1 MTRMDARSE
10 ALRRERWAAPRA
22 ALRWLTT
29 PHVALSLVLLAVLGI
44 FVIAPIVNIVID
56 TFTWQSGDTRFDRSA
71 VAGEFTLFHWTRVF
85 AGPLTRRILAEPL
98 LNSVLTALGATAVAL
113 FIGTGLAWLL
123 VRTDLPFKR
132 VLAPLAF
139 VPYIMPSYTLALAWL
154 TLFKNQRYGAP
165 GVFEVL
171 TGITIPDWFAYGP
184 VPIMIVLGLHYFPF
198 VYLLAAN
205 ALLSV
210 DRSLEECG
218 EVLGASQFLVLRRIT
233 LPVILPA
240 LLSGFVLCF
249 ARVIGNFGTPYFLGA
264 PIGFMTLPT
273 QIFSNLGMRFYG
285 VAYILVLVLITISAL
300 AVLVNQRLIGGRRS
314 YATITGKGFVTKQV
328 KLRWW
333 KAPALIAIGAM
344 MFFAAVL
351 PFGLFGIQSVMS
363 RLGVYSVEH
372 LTSAFWLSSGET
384 ITEGRPGVLVSPVIL
399 RALWN
404 TLRLGIAA
412 GAAAAVL
419 GTLIGYASVKG
430 RGTPLAKALE
440 QVAFLPY
447 LVPSLAFGTLY
458 LALFIGGF
466 GPIPSLYGTFA
477 LLVLACTFRNL
488 PFAARTGHATM
499 LQVSGEMEEAAQT
512 LGAGWFYRMRRIIL
526 PLVVKGM
533 IAGFTFV
540 FVTSVRELSLIIT
553 LVTPETMTL
562 TAMTL
567 RFEELLLVQF
577 SNAITVL
584 LIAVTLVAVFVLN
597 RLGGRF
603 GAQRSPV

>member
-1 MTRMDARSE
+1 M
-10 ALRRERWAAPRA
+10 RWIA
-22 ALRWLTT
+22 T
-29 PHVALSLVLLAVLGI
+29 PHIALSLALLAVLAL
-44 FVIAPIVNIVID
+44 FVVAPIVNIIID
-56 TFTWQSGDTRFDRSA
+56 TFTWQSGDTRFDRTA
-71 VAGEFTLFHWTRVF
+71 VPGELTLFHWTRVF
-85 AGPLTRRILAEPL
+85 SSPLTRRILVEPL
-98 LNSVLTALGATAVAL
+98 LNSILTALGATVFAL
-113 FIGTGLAWLL
+113 IIGTGLAWLL

-132 VLAPLAF
+132 ILAPLAF

-165 GVFEVL
+165 GVFEFA

-184 VPIMIVLGLHYFPF
+184 FPIMIVLGLHYFPF
-198 VYLLAAN
+198 VYLLVSN

-218 EVLGASQFLVLRRIT
+218 EVLGASQFTVLRRIT

-273 QIFSNLGMRFYG
+273 QIFANLGMRFFG
-285 VAYILVLVLITISAL
+285 VAYILVLVLITIAAL
-300 AVLVNQRLIGGRRS
+300 AVLVNQKLIGVRRS
-314 YATITGKGFVTKQV
+314 FATITGKGFVTKQI
-328 KLRWW
+328 KLRWM
-333 KAPALIAIGAM
+333 KAPLLIVIGVVM
-344 MFFAAVL
+344 IFAAIL
-351 PFGLFGIQSVMS
+351 PFGLFGIQSVMA
-363 RLGVYSVEH
+363 RLGTYSPEH
-372 LTSAFWLSSGET
+372 LTAAFWLSPGEL
-384 ITEGRPGVLVSPVIL
+384 ITEGRPGILVSPIVL

-412 GAAAAVL
+412 GLVASIL

-430 RGTPLAKALE
+430 RGTALAKVLE

-447 LVPSLAFGTLY
+447 LIPSLAFGTLY
-458 LALFIGGF
+458 LALFIGGI

-499 LQVSGEMEEAAQT
+499 LQISGEMEEAAQV
-512 LGAGWFYRMRRIIL
+512 LGASWFYRMRRIMF

-533 IAGFTFV
+533 VAGFTFV

-562 TAMTL
+562 TALTL

-584 LIAVTLVAVFVLN
+584 LIVVTLVAVFILN

>member
-1 MTRMDARSE
+1 MTGMDARSE
-10 ALRRERWAAPRA
+10 VARRDRWAAPRA
-22 ALRWLTT
+22 VLRWLMT
-29 PHVALSLVLLAVLGI
+29 PHVALSLVLLAVLAI
-44 FVIAPIVNIVID
+44 FVVAPIVNIIVD

-85 AGPLTRRILAEPL
+85 ASPLTGRILVEPL

-113 FIGTGLAWLL
+113 IIGTGLAWLL

-165 GVFEVL
+165 GVFEYL
-171 TGITIPDWFAYGP
+171 TGIAIPDWFAYGP
-184 VPIMIVLGLHYFPF
+184 IPIMIVLGLHYFPF
-198 VYLLAAN
+198 VYLLVAN

-218 EVLGASQFLVLRRIT
+218 EVLGASPWLVLRRIT

-285 VAYILVLVLITISAL
+285 VAYILVLILITIAAL
-300 AVLVNQRLIGGRRS
+300 AVLVNQRLIGVRRS
-314 YATITGKGFVTKQV
+314 YATITGKGFVAKQV
-328 KLRWW
+328 KLRWM
-333 KAPALIAIGAM
+333 KAPALIIIGAM
-344 MFFAAVL
+344 MFFAAIL
-351 PFGLFGIQSVMS
+351 PFGLFGVQSVMA

-372 LTSAFWLSSGET
+372 LTTAFWLSPGET

-404 TLRLGIAA
+404 TLRLGLAA
-412 GAAAAVL
+412 GAVAAVL

-430 RGTPLAKALE
+430 RGTPLAKVLE

-512 LGAGWFYRMRRIIL
+512 LGAGWFYRMRRIMF

-533 IAGFTFV
+533 VAGFTFV

-584 LIAVTLVAVFVLN
+584 LIAVTLVAVFILN

>member
-1 MTRMDARSE
+1 MSRMDARLPS
-10 ALRRERWAAPRA
+10 LSRDRWAAPRA
-22 ALRWLTT
+22 AIRWLTT
-29 PHVALSLVLLAVLGI
+29 PHVALSLVLLAVLAI
-44 FVIAPIVNIVID
+44 FVVAPVVNIILD
-56 TFTWQSGDTRFDRSA
+56 TFQWQTGDTRFDRAA
-71 VAGEFTLFHWTRVF
+71 VPGEFTLFHWTRVF
-85 AGPLTRRILAEPL
+85 DSPLTRRLLVEPL
-98 LNSVLTALGATAVAL
+98 LNSILTALGATVVAL
-113 FIGTGLAWLL
+113 VVGAGLAWLL

-154 TLFKNQRYGAP
+154 TLFKNERYGAP
-165 GVFEVL
+165 GMFQYL
-171 TGITIPDWFAYGP
+171 TGIAIPDWFAYGP

-210 DRSLEECG
+210 DRSLEESG
-218 EVLGASQFLVLRRIT
+218 EVLGASPLMVLRRIT

-264 PIGFMTLPT
+264 PIGFITLPT
-273 QIFSNLGMRFYG
+273 QIFSNLGMRFFG
-285 VAYILVLVLITISAL
+285 VAYILVLILITISAL
-300 AVLVNQRLIGGRRS
+300 AILVNQKLIGVRRS
-314 YATITGKGFVTKQV
+314 FATITGKGFVAKQTKLGAW
-328 KLRWW
+328 KL
-333 KAPALIAIGAM
+333 PLLLVIGVVM
-344 MFFAAVL
+344 LFAAIL
-351 PFGLFGIQSVMS
+351 PFGLFGIQSVMD
-363 RLGVYSVEH
+363 RLGVYSVEY
-372 LTSAFWLSSGET
+372 LTPAFWLSPGEL
-384 ITEGRPGVLVSPVIL
+384 ITEGRPGVLVSPPIM

-404 TLRLGIAA
+404 TVRLGITA
-412 GAAAAVL
+412 GLIAAVL
-419 GTLIGYASVKG
+419 GSLIGYATVKG
-430 RGTPLAKALE
+430 RGTFLGRTLE

-477 LLVLACTFRNL
+477 LLVLACAFRNL
-488 PFAARTGHATM
+488 PFAARTGHAIM

-512 LGAGWFYRMRRIIL
+512 LGAGWFYRMRRIMF
-526 PLVVKGM
+526 PLIAKGM
-533 IAGFTFV
+533 VAGFTFV

-562 TAMTL
+562 TALTL

-577 SNAITVL
+577 SSAITVL
-584 LIAVTLVAVFVLN
+584 LIVVTLIAVAILN
-597 RLGGRF
+597 RFGGRF